1 MQLCSLNSFL
11 FQILEPRFKPNT
23 QPISS
28 EQIQDIAT
36 TASSSATSG
45 RTEILK
51 LRNEQFWNMNQ
62 DTNLNFPP
70 FLSQQQQQQPNPI
83 VQQNTTH
90 PLVNSKEDSL
100 LEELLNLTN
109 NHDNYQHSTPT
120 TLSLTSM

>member
-28 EQIQDIAT
+28 EQVLDIAT
-36 TASSSATSG
+36 TATSG

-70 FLSQQQQQQPNPI
+70 FLSQQQQQQQPNPI
-83 VQQNTTH
+83 VHQNTTH

>member
-1 MQLCSLNSFL
+1 MQLSSLNSFL

-28 EQIQDIAT
+28 EQVLDIAT
-36 TASSSATSG
+36 TATSG

-70 FLSQQQQQQPNPI
+70 FLSQQQQQQQPNPI
-83 VQQNTTH
+83 VHQNTTH